1 MNQQLQTVVPDL
13 ASIARDLRAKVLA
26 GQELTKEEAAQACA
40 YIRAGRR
47 LTAELGGK
55 KKGGSSSP
63 PRSAS
68 ELLGAFGL
76 TPKA

>member
-1 MNQQLQTVVPDL
+1 MEPQPVIPDL
-13 ASIARDLRAKVLA
+13 ASIARDLRARVLA

-40 YIRAGRR
+40 YIRQSRR
-47 LTAELGGK
+47 ATAELAGK
-55 KKGGSSSP
+55 KKSGGSSAP